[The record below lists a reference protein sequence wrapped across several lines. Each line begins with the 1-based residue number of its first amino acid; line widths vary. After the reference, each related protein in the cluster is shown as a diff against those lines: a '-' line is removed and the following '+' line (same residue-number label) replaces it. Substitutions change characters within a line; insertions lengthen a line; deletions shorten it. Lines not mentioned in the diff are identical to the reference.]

1 MKTALIT
8 GSSRGIGKAIAE
20 KFASL
25 GYAVAVNY
33 FKSEEEAKA
42 LATEIMMTYK
52 IPCGAYCADVK
63 DKQQVA
69 EMVQSVKSDLG
80 TIEVLVNNAGI
91 SNQKLFTDITE
102 KQWEIMLNTH
112 LNGAYNFTSEVLP
125 QMLHNHR
132 GKIINISSMWGVT
145 GGSCEVHYSTAKA
158 GLIGFTKSLAKE
170 VAPNGITVNCVC
182 PGVIK
187 TDMLNIFSEDTLK
200 SLESE
205 IPLKRLGTP
214 EDIAKV
220 VAFLASDEASYITG
234 GVLNVNG
241 GYVM

>member
-1 MKTALIT
+1 MKTVLIT
-8 GSSRGIGKAIAE
+8 GSSRGIGKAMAQE
-20 KFASL
+20 FARL

-33 FKSEEEAKA
+33 YKSEKEAKK
-42 LATEIMMTYK
+42 LAAEIMTKYK
-52 IPCGAYCADVK
+52 VPCGAYFADVK
-63 DKQQVA
+63 NRQQVA
-69 EMVQSVKSDLG
+69 EMVKSVKSELG

-91 SNQKLFTDITE
+91 STQKLFGDISQDE
-102 KQWEIMLNTH
+102 WQQMINTH
-112 LNGAYNFTSEVLP
+112 INGAYNFTSEVLP
-125 QMLHNHR
+125 QMLCNHK

-170 VAPNGITVNCVC
+170 VAPNGINVNCIC

-187 TDMLNIFSEDTLK
+187 TDMLNIFNEETLK
-200 SLESE
+200 ALENE

-214 EDIAKV
+214 EDVAKAA
-220 VAFLASDEASYITG
+220 AFLASEEASYITG
-234 GVLNVNG
+234 TVLNING

>member
-1 MKTALIT
+1 
-8 GSSRGIGKAIAE
+8 
-20 KFASL
+20 
-25 GYAVAVNY
+25 
-33 FKSEEEAKA
+33 
-42 LATEIMMTYK
+42 
-52 IPCGAYCADVK
+52 
-63 DKQQVA
+63 
-69 EMVQSVKSDLG
+69 
-80 TIEVLVNNAGI
+80 
-91 SNQKLFTDITE
+91 
-102 KQWEIMLNTH
+102 
-112 LNGAYNFTSEVLP
+112 
-125 QMLHNHR
+125 
-132 GKIINISSMWGVT
+132 MWGVT